1 MKRKDD
7 PRHKTRIQTVKTL
20 FEKNFRPS
28 LKLSENSLARK
39 VILDQKEIDR
49 IIAKNAPV
57 WPIAQIATV
66 DLAILRL
73 AIWELV
79 FKKKEPY
86 KVIVDE
92 AVEIAK
98 EFGSETSASFVNGVL
113 GSVIKSNIKM
123 TMQNLK

>member
-39 VILDQKEIDR
+39 VILCQKEIDR

-73 AIWELV
+73 AVWELV

-113 GSVIKSNIKM
+113 GSIIKSNIKM
-123 TMQNLK
+123 QKAN

>member
-1 MKRKDD
+1 MKRRND
-7 PRHKTRIQTVKTL
+7 PRHTTRIQAVKTL

-28 LKLSENSLARK
+28 LKLSESSLARK
-39 VILDQKEIDR
+39 VMFKRKEIDR

-57 WPIAQIATV
+57 WPIAQLAPI

-73 AIWELV
+73 AVWELV

-98 EFGSETSASFVNGVL
+98 EFSSETSAGFINGVL
-113 GSVIKSNIKM
+113 GSVIKSNIKY
-123 TMQNLK
+123 QISK

>member
-1 MKRKDD
+1 M
-7 PRHKTRIQTVKTL
+7 IQTVKTL

-113 GSVIKSNIKM
+113 GSVIKSNIKI

>member
-20 FEKNFRPS
+20 FSESFRPS

-39 VILDQKEIDR
+39 VILCQKEIDR

-73 AIWELV
+73 AVWELV

-113 GSVIKSNIKM
+113 GSIIKSNIKM
-123 TMQNLK
+123 QKAN

>member
-113 GSVIKSNIKM
+113 GSVIKSNIKI